1 MSDDPKT
8 FLKQIIDK
16 ALWDKAGWA
25 ATALAHDEE
34 GENLPL
40 IGLIFKD
47 QGAGKRI
54 VEKLKMRLATKD
66 ELGELRVSIVDG
78 EVGGAPGQTIHIGP
92 DPKGIA
98 TRAKKE
104 GVDLDPK
111 EINPRGRTCRI
122 PAAPGSTNYA
132 EFRKSYEKHKSALLI
147 LMLGEPG
154 KGTLDPSLQH
164 MIEIPTV
171 HFRALAD
178 VKPTGDPDGAVLSV
192 K

>member
-16 ALWDKAGWA
+16 ALWDKAGWT
-25 ATALAHDEE
+25 ATALAHDPE
-34 GENLPL
+34 GENPPL

-47 QGAGKRI
+47 QGIGKRI
-54 VEKLKMRLATKD
+54 IEKLKLRLGNND
-66 ELGELRVSIVDG
+66 ELDELRVSIVDG
-78 EVGGAPGQTIHIGP
+78 PVDGKPGQTIHIGAE
-92 DPKGIA
+92 PKGIA
-98 TRAKKE
+98 ARAKKE
-104 GVDLDPK
+104 NVELDAK

-132 EFRKSYEKHKSALLI
+132 DFKASYEKHKSALLI

-154 KGTLDPSLQH
+154 KGALDPSLQH
-164 MIEIPTV
+164 MIQKPTV

-178 VKPTGDPDGAVLSV
+178 VKPSGDPDGAVLSA